1 MRPEVQN
8 PSGWFVT
15 LVTLGALKTRG
26 AVTRS
31 GHWVAE
37 LVRLGT
43 LAHLVAVV
51 AEGAWKTSWWEEE
64 EEEERKDEEGRH
76 SGNMRRQMRWNQ
88 RKAQIRGRQG
98 GGGG

>member
-1 MRPEVQN
+1 MKQEVQN
-8 PSGWFVT
+8 QSGWFVT
-15 LVTLGALKTRG
+15 LVTFGALETRG

-31 GHWVAE
+31 GHRVAE

-64 EEEERKDEEGRH
+64 EEAEG
-76 SGNMRRQMRWNQ
+76 G
-88 RKAQIRGRQG
+88 AQQG
-98 GGGG
+98 I